1 MKERTF
7 EDILYMIKRSC
18 DKNFY
23 KGTDYDGL
31 KPEIVRCATNIYIEQ
46 MRQKLEEL
54 TGEEIEVTA

>member
-1 MKERTF
+1 MEERTF

-31 KPEIVRCATNIYIEQ
+31 KDIE
-46 MRQKLEEL
+46 KYYW
-54 TGEEIEVTA
+54 TKYVTAWQPLPEPYKEG

>member
-1 MKERTF
+1 MEERAF
-7 EDILYMIKRSC
+7 EEILYMIKRSC

-46 MRQKLEEL
+46 MRQNGGKEDE
-54 TGEEIEVTA
+54 